1 MKLTEDLVD
10 LLRKPSIGFIATTM
24 ADGSPQ
30 VTEVWVDTDGDHVI
44 VNSVQT
50 HLKVKNIQRD
60 PRVAVAISD
69 AADPSSYYQV
79 RGRVVDIT
87 TNGGVEHIEMLSQKY
102 HGTPYPWYGGRDQV
116 RVILRI
122 KPERVSNMR

>member
-24 ADGSPQ
+24 ADGPPQ

-50 HLKVKNIQRD
+50 HLKVRNIQRD

-69 AADPSSYYQV
+69 ADDPSSYYQV
-79 RGRVVDIT
+79 RGRVVDVT
-87 TNGGVEHIEMLSQKY
+87 TNGGVEHIECSRRNTTARRTR
-102 HGTPYPWYGGRDQV
+102 GTEVVTRCA
-116 RVILRI
+116 
-122 KPERVSNMR
+122 